1 MTEDYHHM
9 MLKTG
14 TGAYLE
20 TVDWTEVDHV
30 LLDMDGTLLD
40 LAFDNDFWG
49 QRIHEKYASIHDISV
64 EQTVAKFEPLF
75 KRVAGTLSWYSTDF
89 WSQQYGYSII
99 EHSRAYAVGI
109 RWLPFAKEF
118 LHALRDSNVRSTI
131 VTNAHP
137 DIVRLKH
144 EITGITDL
152 VDRTISSHTLG
163 HAKES
168 PNFWRQL
175 QAELKFR
182 PASTLFFDDSPAVL
196 SAAIDFGIERS
207 IAICHPDSTRP
218 KRIPMSP
225 LAVNNFEQLGAS
237 LRKGGA
243 C

>member
-1 MTEDYHHM
+1 MTH
-9 MLKTG
+9 KTG
-14 TGAYLE
+14 NDAYLE

-49 QRIHEKYASIHDISV
+49 HRIHEKYASIHDISI

-75 KRVAGTLSWYSTDF
+75 KRVAGTLNWYSTDF
-89 WSQQYGYSII
+89 WSQQFGYSII
-99 EHSRAYAVGI
+99 EHSRTYASGI

-118 LHALRDSNVRSTI
+118 LHALRESNVRSTI

-218 KRIPMSP
+218 KRTPMSS
-225 LAVNNFEQLGAS
+225 LAINDFEQLGAS
-237 LRKGGA
+237 LRRDDAG
-243 C
+243 

>member
-1 MTEDYHHM
+1 M

-49 QRIHEKYASIHDISV
+49 QRIHEKYASMHDISV

-99 EHSRAYAVGI
+99 EHSRAYAAGI

-118 LHALRDSNVRSTI
+118 LHALRESDVRSTI

>member
-1 MTEDYHHM
+1 M

-49 QRIHEKYASIHDISV
+49 KRIHEKYASLHDISV

-118 LHALRDSNVRSTI
+118 LHALRESDVRSTI

-243 C
+243 F

>member
-1 MTEDYHHM
+1 M

-14 TGAYLE
+14 TGAYLK

-118 LHALRDSNVRSTI
+118 LHALRESNVRSTI

>member
-1 MTEDYHHM
+1 MTH
-9 MLKTG
+9 KTG

-20 TVDWTEVDHV
+20 AVDWTEIDYV

-49 QRIHEKYASIHDISV
+49 HRIHEKYASIHDISI

-75 KRVAGTLSWYSTDF
+75 KSVASTLNWYSTDF

-99 EHSRAYAVGI
+99 EHSRAYASGI

-118 LHALRDSNVRSTI
+118 LHALRDSDVRSTI

-152 VDRTISSHTLG
+152 VDRTISSHSLG

-168 PNFWRQL
+168 PSFWREL

-218 KRIPMSP
+218 KRIPMSS
-225 LAVNNFEQLGAS
+225 LAVTNFEQLGAS

>member
-1 MTEDYHHM
+1 M

-49 QRIHEKYASIHDISV
+49 KRIHEKYASLHDISV

>member
-1 MTEDYHHM
+1 M

-64 EQTVAKFEPLF
+64 EQTVAKFDPLF

>member
-1 MTEDYHHM
+1 M
-9 MLKTG
+9 
-14 TGAYLE
+14 
-20 TVDWTEVDHV
+20 
-30 LLDMDGTLLD
+30 
-40 LAFDNDFWG
+40 
-49 QRIHEKYASIHDISV
+49 
-64 EQTVAKFEPLF
+64 AKFEPLF
-75 KRVAGTLSWYSTDF
+75 KSVASTLNWYSTDF

-99 EHSRAYAVGI
+99 EHSRAYASGI

-118 LHALRDSNVRSTI
+118 LHALRDSDVRSTI

-152 VDRTISSHTLG
+152 VDRTISSHSLG

-168 PNFWRQL
+168 PNFWREL

-218 KRIPMSP
+218 KRIPMSS
-225 LAVNNFEQLGAS
+225 LAVTNFEQLGAS

>member
-1 MTEDYHHM
+1 M

-118 LHALRDSNVRSTI
+118 LHALRESDVRSTI

>member
-1 MTEDYHHM
+1 MREDYHHM

-14 TGAYLE
+14 TGAYLK

-64 EQTVAKFEPLF
+64 EQTVAKFDPVF

-99 EHSRAYAVGI
+99 EHSRAYAAGI

-118 LHALRDSNVRSTI
+118 LHALRESDVRSTI

-144 EITGITDL
+144 EITGIQDL

-207 IAICHPDSTRP
+207 IAICHPDSTLP
-218 KRIPMSP
+218 KRIPMSS
-225 LAVNNFEQLGAS
+225 LAVNDFEQLGAS
-237 LRKGGA
+237 LRRGDA
-243 C
+243 S

>member
-1 MTEDYHHM
+1 M

-64 EQTVAKFEPLF
+64 EQTVAKFDPLF

-99 EHSRAYAVGI
+99 EHSRAYAAGI

-118 LHALRDSNVRSTI
+118 LHALREGDVRSTI

>member
-1 MTEDYHHM
+1 M

-118 LHALRDSNVRSTI
+118 LHALRESNVRSTI

>member
-49 QRIHEKYASIHDISV
+49 QRIHEKYASMHDISV

-118 LHALRDSNVRSTI
+118 LHALRESAVRSTI

-152 VDRTISSHTLG
+152 VDRTISSHTVG

-218 KRIPMSP
+218 KRIPLSS
-225 LAVNNFEQLGAS
+225 LAINDFEQLGAS

>member
-9 MLKTG
+9 TLKTG
-14 TGAYLE
+14 NDACLE

-49 QRIHEKYASIHDISV
+49 QRIHEKYASIHEISI

-75 KRVAGTLSWYSTDF
+75 TSVAGTLSFYSTDF

-99 EHSRAYAVGI
+99 EHSRAYAGEI

-118 LHALRDSNVRSTI
+118 LHALRDSDVRSTI

-137 DIVRLKH
+137 DIVYLKH

-168 PNFWRQL
+168 PNFWRNL
-175 QAELKFR
+175 QNELKFS
-182 PASTLFFDDSPAVL
+182 AGSTLFFDDSPAVL
-196 SAAIDFGIERS
+196 SAAIDFGIEGS

-218 KRIPMSP
+218 KRIPVTSF
-225 LAVNNFEQLGAS
+225 AVNDFEQLNAS
-237 LRKGGA
+237 LRSGGA
-243 C
+243 G

>member
-1 MTEDYHHM
+1 MT
-9 MLKTG
+9 G
-14 TGAYLE
+14 NGAYLE

-49 QRIHEKYASIHDISV
+49 HRIHEKYASIHDISI

-75 KRVAGTLSWYSTDF
+75 KSVASTLNWYSTDF

-99 EHSRAYAVGI
+99 EHSRAYASGI

-118 LHALRDSNVRSTI
+118 LHALRDSDVRSTI

-152 VDRTISSHTLG
+152 VDRTISSHTVG

-168 PNFWRQL
+168 PNFWREL

-196 SAAIDFGIERS
+196 SAASDFCIERS
-207 IAICHPDSTRP
+207 IAICLPDSTRP
-218 KRIPMSP
+218 IRIPMAS
-225 LAVNNFEQLGAS
+225 LAVTNFEQLGAS

-243 C
+243 Y

>member
-1 MTEDYHHM
+1 MTEDYQHM
-9 MLKTG
+9 THKTG
-14 TGAYLE
+14 NGAYFE

-40 LAFDNDFWG
+40 LAFDNDFWE
-49 QRIHEKYASIHDISV
+49 QRIHEKYASMHNISI
-64 EQTVAKFEPLF
+64 EQTVGKFEPLF
-75 KRVAGTLSWYSTDF
+75 KRVAGTLNWYSTDF

-99 EHSRAYAVGI
+99 EHSRAYAGEI

-118 LHALRDSNVRSTI
+118 LHALRESDVRSTI
-131 VTNAHP
+131 VTNADP

-168 PNFWRQL
+168 PNFWRKL
-175 QAELKFR
+175 QDELKFSSG
-182 PASTLFFDDSPAVL
+182 STLFFDDSPAVL

-218 KRIPMSP
+218 KRIPVSP
-225 LAVNNFEQLGAS
+225 LAINDFEQLNSS
-237 LRKGGA
+237 LHKGGA
-243 C
+243 A

>member
-1 MTEDYHHM
+1 

-20 TVDWTEVDHV
+20 TVDWTEVEHV

-49 QRIHEKYASIHDISV
+49 QRIHEKYASMHDISV

-118 LHALRDSNVRSTI
+118 LHALRESNVRSTI

>member
-1 MTEDYHHM
+1 M

-49 QRIHEKYASIHDISV
+49 QRIHEKYASLHDISV

-118 LHALRDSNVRSTI
+118 LHALRESDVRSTI

>member
-1 MTEDYHHM
+1 MTEDYHHITI
-9 MLKTG
+9 KTG

-118 LHALRDSNVRSTI
+118 LHALRESDVRSTI

-218 KRIPMSP
+218 KRIPVSP
-225 LAVNNFEQLGAS
+225 LAINDFEQLNSS
-237 LRKGGA
+237 LHKGGA
-243 C
+243 A

>member
-1 MTEDYHHM
+1 M

-14 TGAYLE
+14 TGAYLK

-64 EQTVAKFEPLF
+64 EQTVAKFDPLF

-99 EHSRAYAVGI
+99 EHSRAYAAGI

-118 LHALRDSNVRSTI
+118 LHALRESDVRSTI

>member
-9 MLKTG
+9 TQKTG
-14 TGAYLE
+14 NGAYLE

-49 QRIHEKYASIHDISV
+49 HRIHEKYASIHDISI

-75 KRVAGTLSWYSTDF
+75 KSVASTLNWYSTDF

-99 EHSRAYAVGI
+99 EHSRAYASGI

-118 LHALRDSNVRSTI
+118 LHALRDSDVRSTI

-152 VDRTISSHTLG
+152 VDRTISSHSLG

-168 PNFWRQL
+168 PNFWREL

-218 KRIPMSP
+218 KRIPMSS
-225 LAVNNFEQLGAS
+225 LAVTNFEQLGAS

>member
-1 MTEDYHHM
+1 M

-14 TGAYLE
+14 TGAYLK

-64 EQTVAKFEPLF
+64 EQTVAKFDPLF

-118 LHALRDSNVRSTI
+118 LHALRESDVRSTI

>member
-1 MTEDYHHM
+1 M

-49 QRIHEKYASIHDISV
+49 QRIHEKYASMHDISV

-118 LHALRDSNVRSTI
+118 LHALRESNVRSTI

>member
-1 MTEDYHHM
+1 MT
-9 MLKTG
+9 LKTG
-14 TGAYLE
+14 SGAYLE

-49 QRIHEKYASIHDISV
+49 QRIHEKYALLHEISIA
-64 EQTVAKFEPLF
+64 QAVAKFEPLF
-75 KRVAGTLSWYSTDF
+75 KSVAGTLSWYSTDF
-89 WSQQYGYSII
+89 WSQQYGYNVI
-99 EHSRAYAVGI
+99 EHSRAYAVEI

-118 LHALRDSNVRSTI
+118 LHALRESDVRSTI

-175 QAELKFR
+175 QPELKFN

-218 KRIPMSP
+218 KCIPMSS

>member
-1 MTEDYHHM
+1 M

-14 TGAYLE
+14 TGAYLK

-118 LHALRDSNVRSTI
+118 LHALRESDVRSTI

>member
-1 MTEDYHHM
+1 M
-9 MLKTG
+9 
-14 TGAYLE
+14 
-20 TVDWTEVDHV
+20 
-30 LLDMDGTLLD
+30 
-40 LAFDNDFWG
+40 
-49 QRIHEKYASIHDISV
+49 
-64 EQTVAKFEPLF
+64 
-75 KRVAGTLSWYSTDF
+75 
-89 WSQQYGYSII
+89 
-99 EHSRAYAVGI
+99 
-109 RWLPFAKEF
+109 
-118 LHALRDSNVRSTI
+118 

-218 KRIPMSP
+218 KRIPMSS
-225 LAVNNFEQLGAS
+225 LAINDFEQLGAS
-237 LRKGGA
+237 LRRDDAG
-243 C
+243 

>member
-1 MTEDYHHM
+1 M
-9 MLKTG
+9 MLNTG

-118 LHALRDSNVRSTI
+118 LHALRESDVRSTI

-218 KRIPMSP
+218 KRIPMSS
-225 LAVNNFEQLGAS
+225 LGVNNFEQLGAS

>member
-1 MTEDYHHM
+1 MTY
-9 MLKTG
+9 KTG
-14 TGAYLE
+14 NGAYLE
-20 TVDWTEVDHV
+20 AVDWTEIDYV

-49 QRIHEKYASIHDISV
+49 HRIHEKYASIHDISI

-75 KRVAGTLSWYSTDF
+75 KSVASTLNWYSTDF

-99 EHSRAYAVGI
+99 EHSRAYAGEI
-109 RWLPFAKEF
+109 RWLPIAKEF
-118 LHALRDSNVRSTI
+118 LHALRDSDVRSTI

-152 VDRTISSHTLG
+152 VDRTISSHLLG

-168 PNFWRQL
+168 PNFWREL

-196 SAAIDFGIERS
+196 SAAIDFGIE
-207 IAICHPDSTRP
+207 
-218 KRIPMSP
+218 
-225 LAVNNFEQLGAS
+225 LS
-237 LRKGGA
+237 LIHI
-243 C
+243 

>member
-1 MTEDYHHM
+1 M

>member
-1 MTEDYHHM
+1 M

-14 TGAYLE
+14 TGAYLK

-64 EQTVAKFEPLF
+64 EQTVAKFDPLF

-99 EHSRAYAVGI
+99 EHSRAYAAGI

-118 LHALRDSNVRSTI
+118 LHALRESDVRSTI

-144 EITGITDL
+144 KITGIQDL

-175 QAELKFR
+175 QAELKLR

-218 KRIPMSP
+218 KRIPMSS
-225 LAVNNFEQLGAS
+225 LAINDFEQLGAS
-237 LRKGGA
+237 LRRGDA
-243 C
+243 S

>member
-14 TGAYLE
+14 TGACLK

-64 EQTVAKFEPLF
+64 EQTVAKFDPLF

-118 LHALRDSNVRSTI
+118 LHALRESDVRSTI

>member
-9 MLKTG
+9 AHKTG
-14 TGAYLE
+14 NGAYLE

-49 QRIHEKYASIHDISV
+49 HRIHEKYASIHNISI

-75 KRVAGTLSWYSTDF
+75 KRVAGTLNWYSTDF

-99 EHSRAYAVGI
+99 EHSRAYAGGI

-118 LHALRDSNVRSTI
+118 LHALRDGDVRSTI

-152 VDRTISSHTLG
+152 VDRTISSHTVG

-168 PNFWRQL
+168 PSFWRKL
-175 QAELKFR
+175 QNELKFSSS
-182 PASTLFFDDSPAVL
+182 STLCLLYTSDAADD
-196 SAAIDFGIERS
+196 
-207 IAICHPDSTRP
+207 C
-218 KRIPMSP
+218 
-225 LAVNNFEQLGAS
+225 
-237 LRKGGA
+237 
-243 C
+243 

>member
-9 MLKTG
+9 MLNTG

-118 LHALRDSNVRSTI
+118 LHALRESDVRSTI

-218 KRIPMSP
+218 KRIPMSS